1 MTERVTIRPSK
12 LSDLKAIE
20 ELTTRFDCVLWGRL
34 PAPTAKLLSDRWQQP
49 QVPPAFIRVAETTHG
64 LYGYSDVYKT
74 SPTLGR
80 FEGIASNL
88 DVARSLIHWTCDE
101 ATSNGIVLQTSLG
114 TSDTGRKPLNDFA
127 DHPLYSLLEK
137 TGFKSF
143 STTRMMR
150 LKTKNA
156 PELSGLPESYRL
168 VDFNESLLPALMSTY
183 YAAWPKDYY
192 ENEDLGV
199 IENTFRETTAN
210 NLHLVVS
217 NNGNVVGYVLLSRT
231 ADEGVID
238 EVAVHPDH
246 RSKGVGEAL
255 IRFAIKSLGDRTITL
270 VVMNENPARYL
281 YERLGFVVV
290 EEHLDLARSLPQ
302 SETDVLK

>member
-1 MTERVTIRPSK
+1 MTERVTIRQSK
-12 LSDLKAIE
+12 LSDLAAIE
-20 ELTTRFDCVLWGRL
+20 ELTMRFDCVLWGRL
-34 PAPTAKLLSDRWQQP
+34 PAPTANLLSDRWQHP
-49 QVPPAFIRVAETTHG
+49 QVPPSFIRVAETTHG
-64 LYGYSDVYKT
+64 LYGYSDVYKS

-88 DVARSLIHWTCDE
+88 DVARSLIYWTCDE
-101 ATSNGIVLQTSLG
+101 AASKGIVLQTSLG
-114 TSDTGRKPLNDFA
+114 TRDTGRKPLNDFA

-150 LKTKNA
+150 LMSGNT
-156 PELSGLPESYRL
+156 PEVSGLPQCYRL

-192 ENEDLGV
+192 ANEDPEV
-199 IENTFRETTAN
+199 IKNTFRETTAN
-210 NLHLVVS
+210 DLHLVVS
-217 NNGNVVGYVLLSRT
+217 NNGNVVGYILLSRT
-231 ADEGVID
+231 VDEGVID

-255 IRFAIKSLGDRTITL
+255 VRFAIKSLGGRTITL

-290 EEHLDLARSLPQ
+290 EEHLDLARSLRQ
-302 SETDVLK
+302 SKSDVLK